1 MNAFDVSSLE
11 RGRKVKVLDRS
22 IVIPSYYE
30 LLDESPFGFHDVDE
44 GTAPRVWR
52 EVG

>member
-1 MNAFDVSSLE
+1 MNVFDVSSLE
-11 RGRKVKVLDRS
+11 GGGRKVKVLDRS

-44 GTAPRVWR
+44 GNCPPRV
-52 EVG
+52 

>member
-22 IVIPSYYE
+22 IVFRHITSY
-30 LLDESPFGFHDVDE
+30 
-44 GTAPRVWR
+44 
-52 EVG
+52 